1 MKFLLVSLLCCLG
14 ISHVLSLTCEIEHES
29 FGYSCLVANQEPE
42 SSGEIAFIMKGANS
56 GVSSN
61 DIKQVEIKNTPIT
74 KIPSSIFATFPNIEF
89 LLLDN
94 TRISNWNRETL
105 KVQGISKLLGL
116 FVDNN
121 PINHLKD
128 DTFKHVPNLYLL
140 RLFNSSITEI
150 TPQAFNGLT
159 ELTLLRLHQNKLT
172 SIENGVFGSLK
183 KLEELDLARNQITA
197 LPTGLFS
204 ELKELKELDLV
215 SNQLTEIPKDIFK
228 QNTKL
233 NKLKLTE
240 NALKPIDATKLPASL
255 TRLFVGKFESNLYIH

>member
-1 MKFLLVSLLCCLG
+1 MKLLCVALLCFLG

-29 FGYSCLVANQEPE
+29 FGYSCLVGNQDPE
-42 SSGEIAFIMKGANS
+42 SGELKFDMKANS
-56 GVSSN
+56 GVSNN

-74 KIPSSIFATFPNIEF
+74 KIPASIFTTFPNIEF

-94 TRISNWNRETL
+94 TRISNWNSETL

-128 DTFKHVPNLYLL
+128 NTFKEVPNLYLL
-140 RLFNSSITEI
+140 RLFNCSIAEI
-150 TPQAFNGLT
+150 TLQAFNGLK

-172 SIENGVFGSLK
+172 TVENGMFNSLK

-197 LPTGLFS
+197 LPSGLFS
-204 ELKELKELDLV
+204 EMKELKELDLV

-228 QNTKL
+228 LNTKL
-233 NKLKLTE
+233 NKLKLSE
-240 NALKPIDATKLPASL
+240 NVLKPIDASKLPASL
-255 TRLFVGKFESNLYIH
+255 TRLFVGKFNVFL

>member
-1 MKFLLVSLLCCLG
+1 MKFLIVSFLCFLG

-29 FGYSCLVANQEPE
+29 FGYSCLVANQEAE
-42 SSGEIAFIMKGANS
+42 SGEIAFLMKGSNA
-56 GVSSN
+56 GVSNN

-74 KIPSSIFATFPNIEF
+74 KIPASIFTTFPNIEF

-94 TRISNWNRETL
+94 TRISNWNQETL

-121 PINHLKD
+121 PINHLKA
-128 DTFKHVPNLYLL
+128 DTFKEVPNLYLL
-140 RLFNSSITEI
+140 RLFNCSITEVNVE
-150 TPQAFNGLT
+150 AFKGLT
-159 ELTLLRLHQNKLT
+159 ELTLLRMHQNKIT
-172 SIENGVFGSLK
+172 TTQNGVFASLK
-183 KLEELDLARNQITA
+183 KLEELDLARNQITE
-197 LPTGLFS
+197 LPTGIFS

-215 SNQLTEIPKDIFK
+215 SNRLTEIPKDIFK

-240 NALKPIDATKLPASL
+240 MALKPIDASKLPTSL
-255 TRLFVGKFESNLYIH
+255 TRLFVGKYLKILS